1 MSLDLARIRESKLI
15 EEGFRLNSSAKSEDD
30 LRLGEFMKWEV
41 KPDRTNQDGEVQ
53 VAFLI
58 LSKKG

>member
-1 MSLDLARIRESKLI
+1 MTIIEIKPMSLDLARIRESKLI

-41 KPDRTNQDGEVQ
+41 MNRPGFRGGP
-53 VAFLI
+53 L
-58 LSKKG
+58 G